1 MGNCCAPGSGRGDGR
16 GGAYVQMGAKA
27 PSKAQ
32 QQQQAQTW
40 SKTGIVGLRDQ
51 GIKELPTVLSDISDA
66 VKVIDAT
73 NNRITAL
80 PAFLPSLA
88 NLQRLTL
95 TNNLLTV
102 LVPPGV
108 CPGLI
113 SLKLLV
119 LDDNQLGDLPDD
131 IGALKRLERLSVS
144 GNRLRTLPDSIG
156 QLEALQSLVVSRNCL
171 EQLPDSLAGCSRL
184 EELDAQSND
193 LAVVPAALGGLKRLK
208 ALQLDNN
215 RVFAVPSDLLYG
227 CVALQTLSLHGC
239 PIKPDELQETPG
251 FKEFDE
257 RRKQKYDK
265 VLAGGALLGARGLDE
280 GVDREVSPPRPR

>member
-1 MGNCCAPGSGRGDGR
+1 MGN
-16 GGAYVQMGAKA
+16 KA
-27 PSKAQ
+27 TVQ
-32 QQQQAQTW
+32 QQTTW

-51 GIKELPTVLSDISDA
+51 GIKELPSVLGEISDA
-66 VKVIDAT
+66 VKVIDAS

-80 PAFLPSLA
+80 PTFLPSLA

-95 TNNLLTV
+95 SGNLLTV
-102 LVPPGV
+102 LMPPGA
-108 CPGLI
+108 CAGLI

-131 IGALKRLERLSVS
+131 IGSLRRLERLSVS

-171 EQLPDSLAGCSRL
+171 EQLPDSLAGCSML

-215 RVFAVPSDLLYG
+215 RVFAIPSDLLFG
-227 CVALQTLSLHGC
+227 CIALQTLSLHGC
-239 PIKPDELQETPG
+239 PVKPDELQETPG

-265 VLAGGALLGARGLDE
+265 VLAGGALLGARGMDE
-280 GVDREVSPPRPR
+280 GVDREVSPPRR